1 MTCPPPPGG
10 KERLDHYRKGAL
22 APFRHSG
29 DQRDDRRTHA
39 WAIRAQQPAP
49 PAPAD
54 PDAVLAAARR
64 IVDARTQRGIS
75 FTDPR
80 VAARFFQDKLAGA
93 EREIF
98 AAALL
103 DTRHRLIH
111 YVELFYGSIDGAEVH
126 PREVVKQVL
135 RLNAAAI
142 ILAHN
147 HPSGDAEPSAADRAV
162 TARLKQALAL
172 VDVRLLDHVVVGGR
186 QTVSLAERG
195 CL

>member
-1 MTCPPPPGG
+1 MN
-10 KERLDHYRKGAL
+10 HYRKGAPRPSVIL
-22 APFRHSG
+22 EIKEMTDEPMPGLYVRS
-29 DQRDDRRTHA
+29 DRR
-39 WAIRAQQPAP
+39 RY
-49 PAPAD
+49 APAD

-64 IVDARTQRGIS
+64 IVDARTQRGMS
-75 FTDPR
+75 FTDPQ
-80 VAARFFQDKLAGA
+80 VAAWFFQDRLAGA

-111 YVELFYGSIDGAEVH
+111 YAELFYGSIDGAEVH

-135 RLNAAAI
+135 RWNAAAI

-195 CL
+195 WL